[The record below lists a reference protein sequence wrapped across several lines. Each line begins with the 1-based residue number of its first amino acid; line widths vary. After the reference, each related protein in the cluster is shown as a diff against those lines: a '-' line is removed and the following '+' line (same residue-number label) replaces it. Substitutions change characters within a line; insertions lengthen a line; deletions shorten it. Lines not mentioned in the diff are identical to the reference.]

1 VLAFYRSTIGKKI
14 IMAVTGLIWVAFVI
28 LHMAGNLQAFL
39 GRDKLNNYAA
49 MLHGPLAEV
58 VWVQRVVLFIALVLH
73 VLMAWQLTYRAAKA
87 RPVEYAMRKP
97 QVSTV
102 SSRLMRWGGVVILVF
117 IILHILHFTTRDIG
131 PARFAEARTA
141 DGHFDVYNAVVRSFQ
156 IWWVTGLYVGAMIF
170 LGFHL
175 WHGAW
180 ASIRT
185 LGYAKPS
192 ENPRRRR
199 IAAVVASLVWIGFIT
214 VPIAVLVG
222 IIR

>member
-1 VLAFYRSTIGKKI
+1 VLDFYRSTVGKKV
-14 IMAVTGLIWVAFVI
+14 IMAVTGLIWVGFVI

-39 GRDKLNNYAA
+39 GAEKLNNYAA
-49 MLHGPLAEV
+49 MLHGPLEEV
-58 VWVQRVVLFIALVLH
+58 VWLQRVVLFVALVLH
-73 VLMAWQLTYRAAKA
+73 VLMAWQLTLRAAEA
-87 RPVEYAMRKP
+87 RPIAYQMRQP
-97 QVSTV
+97 QVSTR
-102 SSRLMRWGGVVILVF
+102 SSRLMRWGGVVVLVF
-117 IILHILHFTTRDIG
+117 IVLHILHFTTRTLG
-131 PARFAEARTA
+131 PARFAEAMTA

-156 IWWVTGLYVGAMIF
+156 IWWVSALYIAAMIF

-192 ENPRRRR
+192 DNPLKRR
-199 IAAVVASLVWIGFIT
+199 IAAGLATVVWVGFIL
-214 VPIAVLVG
+214 VPIGVLLG

>member
-1 VLAFYRSTIGKKI
+1 
-14 IMAVTGLIWVAFVI
+14 MAVTGLIWVGFVI

-39 GRDKLNNYAA
+39 GAEKLNNYAA
-49 MLHGPLAEV
+49 MLHGPLEEV
-58 VWVQRVVLFIALVLH
+58 VLLQRVVLFVALVLH
-73 VLMAWQLTYRAAKA
+73 VLMAWQLTYRSAKA
-87 RPVEYAMRKP
+87 RPVEYQTRVP
-97 QVSTV
+97 QVSTK

-117 IILHILHFTTRDIG
+117 IVLHILHFTTRDIG
-131 PARFAEARTA
+131 PARFAEARDA
-141 DGHFDVYNAVVRSFQ
+141 QGHFDLYNGVVRSFQ
-156 IWWVTGLYVGAMIF
+156 IWWVTALYVGAMIF

-192 ENPRRRR
+192 DNPLKRR
-199 IAAVVASLVWIGFIT
+199 ISAGLASLIWIGFIT
-214 VPIAVLVG
+214 VPIAVLLG

>member
-1 VLAFYRSTIGKKI
+1 
-14 IMAVTGLIWVAFVI
+14 MAVTGLIWVGFVI

-39 GRDKLNNYAA
+39 GAEKLNNYAA
-49 MLHGPLAEV
+49 ILHGPLEEV
-58 VWVQRVVLFIALVLH
+58 VWLQRVVLFVALVLH
-73 VLMAWQLTYRAAKA
+73 VLMAWQLTLRAAEA
-87 RPVEYAMRKP
+87 RPVAYQVRQP
-97 QVSTV
+97 QVSTY
-102 SSRLMRWGGVVILVF
+102 SSRLMRWGGVVLLVF
-117 IILHILHFTTRDIG
+117 IVLHIMHFTTRTIG
-131 PARFAEARTA
+131 PAAFAEARTA

-156 IWWVTGLYVGAMIF
+156 IWWVTLLYVASMIF

-192 ENPRRRR
+192 VNPLRRR
-199 IAAVVASLVWIGFIT
+199 IAAGLATAVWVGFIL
-214 VPIAVLVG
+214 VPIGVLVG